1 MAVCVDGGFRVVQ
14 EHGHLGVLL
23 RLAEEVC
30 VAVCILLRYN
40 REGGDDELVVAIF
53 GGYDEDDA
61 FTFPF
66 EVSGVYA
73 DDLGCSDRQG

>member
-1 MAVCVDGGFRVVQ
+1 MAVCVDDGFWVVQ

-23 RLAEEVC
+23 RLAEKVF

-40 REGGDDELVVAIF
+40 REGGHDELVVAVL
-53 GGYDEDDA
+53 GGHNEDDA
-61 FTFPF
+61 FIFPF
-66 EVSGVYA
+66 EVFGVYA